1 MKNLEIKVGC
11 DAGVFA
17 AVCERARTLG
27 DSRLLRQ
34 RDTYFA
40 VPNGRL
46 KLREI
51 EAGGETAA
59 ELIGYSRPDAEGTRY
74 STYHRID
81 VAVPEVPELIAA
93 LGGTIGVRVVVAK
106 EREVVVYRRTRIHL
120 DRVENL
126 GYYVELETVMADGD
140 SESEAETE
148 INEVMT
154 TIGIDRLPAIAGS
167 YSDLLEV
174 AGAKA
179 LRLSHAE
186 VSE

>member
-1 MKNLEIKVGC
+1 MKNLEVKVGC
-11 DAGVFA
+11 TAAQFA
-17 AVCERARTLG
+17 AIRERSRALG
-27 DSRLLRQ
+27 ESRVLRQ
-34 RDTYFA
+34 RDAYFA
-40 VPNGRL
+40 VPTGRL

-51 EAGGETAA
+51 ESDDRQSA
-59 ELIGYSRPDAEGTRY
+59 ELIGYSRPDSEGTRY

-81 VAVPEVPELIAA
+81 IAVPEVPALIAA
-93 LGGTIGVRVVVAK
+93 LESTIGVRVIVAK
-106 EREVVVYRRTRIHL
+106 EREVVIHRRTRIHL

-140 SESEAETE
+140 TESDAESEIA
-148 INEVMT
+148 EVMT
-154 TIGIDRLPAIAGS
+154 TIGIDEAPAIAGS
-167 YSDLLEV
+167 YSDLLEA